1 MNNIVKSNDVYH
13 IKINEFY
20 KEKMNKNVARP
31 TDVVNTMS
39 NDINTHC
46 GDTENITKVILQF
59 PDKPSDDTIIKQEV
73 REILNKALFEQ
84 LENQTYKITL

>member
-1 MNNIVKSNDVYH
+1 MNNTVKSNDVYH

-31 TDVVNTMS
+31 TNVVNTMNNES
-39 NDINTHC
+39 NTHC
-46 GDTENITKVILQF
+46 EETKGITKVILQF
-59 PDKPSDDTIIKQEV
+59 PDKPSDDTVIKQEV

-84 LENQTYKITL
+84 LENQTYKITI